1 MKLLQIIA
9 VAATLVAGV
18 SASSASPY
26 NVMGGLD
33 TLEAIGSATH
43 ATVLS
48 VDAGEAR
55 FLAFDNDVA
64 SVQSRIRNNPYLA
77 RTIADQGYTID
88 QIVGVQGSE
97 TNLTIYA
104 L

>member
-1 MKLLQIIA
+1 MKMLQIIA

-26 NVMGGLD
+26 NAMGGLD
-33 TLEAIGSATH
+33 TLNAIDSATH
-43 ATVLS
+43 ATVLTA
-48 VDAGEAR
+48 DDNEAR

-64 SVQSRIRNNPYLA
+64 SVQARIRNNPYLA
-77 RTIADQGYTID
+77 RTVAAQGFTID

-97 TNLTIYA
+97 TDLTIYA

>member
-1 MKLLQIIA
+1 MKMLQIIA

-18 SASSASPY
+18 SAASASPF
-26 NVMGGLD
+26 NAMGGLS
-33 TLEAIGSATH
+33 TLDAIGSATH

-48 VDAGEAR
+48 VDDGEAR

-64 SVQSRIRNNPYLA
+64 AVQARIRNNPYLA
-77 RTIADQGYTID
+77 RTVVEQGYSID
-88 QIVGVQGSE
+88 QIVGVQGGE
-97 TNLTIYA
+97 TDLTIYA